1 MFWCICGVTGRAR
14 SIMSTRERRTTSSE
28 EATKP
33 KPLYRA
39 PRLGESYQCYV
50 PPVEG
55 SKANVSVATA
65 AESVLKRGVRWPET
79 RDLGK
84 SG

>member
-1 MFWCICGVTGRAR
+1 MFWCIYGVTGRAR

-55 SKANVSVATA
+55 SKANVSVATV
-65 AESVLKRGVRWPET
+65 AETGVKRDTMPPE
-79 RDLGK
+79 RDPGK